1 MSEENI
7 NTHEEQ
13 GETQE
18 HVDAMIAKGEEL
30 ERNNNPNQ
38 EERPDWLPE
47 KFKSV
52 EDMAS
57 AYNNLEKKL
66 GGKQEE
72 ATEEEVVENKEVPEE
87 KVSETE
93 ASEVE
98 QVLDK
103 AGVDFKGLQNEFNE
117 QGSLS
122 EGAYEALQEAGFPQ
136 NLVDSWIQ
144 GQQALNNNY
153 QNSVHEIVG
162 GAEAYQEMIGWA
174 GDNLSESEI
183 SAYDR
188 AVSSGDIDMVKLAV
202 AGLRTKYQTVEGAD
216 PSLLGGQST
225 SSSGGTY
232 SSWAEVTNAMRD
244 SRYESDPSYR
254 QQVASKLE
262 RSDIQ

>member
-72 ATEEEVVENKEVPEE
+72 ATEEEYEE
-87 KVSETE
+87 QESEEAPETE

-98 QVLDK
+98 QVLDD
-103 AGVDFKGLQNEFNE
+103 AGIDFQVLQNEFNE
-117 QGSLS
+117 QGGLS
-122 EGAYEALQEAGFPQ
+122 EDAYEALQQAGFPQ